1 MSMGDFRAGYSFRS
15 GFFDYGRYRHTA
27 CHGVGNLF
35 VYCAVSSD
43 LFLDWQTLASAGHS
57 RN

>member
-27 CHGVGNLF
+27 CHGVGDLF

-43 LFLDWQTLASAGHS
+43 LFLDW
-57 RN
+57 